1 MAFIAHTPPA
11 VNIPS
16 KNKLMNQMVSK
27 YCVDILPKKSD
38 MKNPTH
44 VDVQSVHEIKS
55 PKNLECF
62 LIHSLVDSNIDP
74 QTSIEVIPYAHSM

>member
-1 MAFIAHTPPA
+1 MALIAQTEPA

-16 KNKLMNQMVSK
+16 KNKLIIQIVSK
-27 YCVDILPKKSD
+27 YCVDILPKNKD

-55 PKNLECF
+55 PKNSECLF
-62 LIHSLVDSNIDP
+62 IHSLVDSKIDP
-74 QTSIEVIPYAHSM
+74 HTKMEVNP